1 MTASF
6 TILTVCTGNICR
18 SPAAERLLGAA
29 LWPDVRVVSAGTG
42 ALENHPVEPAM
53 AALMLNDGI
62 SPAGFAARQVTRD
75 AVANADLILAL
86 TRDHRSRLVRLAPA
100 ALRRGF
106 TLLEFARIV
115 AAPEFP
121 TLEGSVEERLR
132 EAVSQ
137 AGRRRSTGTVIHD
150 DDVPDPYRRGQE
162 AFDEAYGLISTAVKQ
177 IATAVGR

>member
-18 SPAAERLLGAA
+18 SPAAERLLAAA
-29 LWPDVRVVSAGTG
+29 LWPEVRVVSAGTQ
-42 ALENHPVEPAM
+42 ALEGHPVEPAM
-53 AALMLNDGI
+53 AALMIGDGI

-75 AVANADLILAL
+75 DIAAADLVLAL
-86 TRDHRSRLVRLAPA
+86 TRDHRSRLVRLVPA
-100 ALRRGF
+100 SLRRCF

-115 AAPEFP
+115 AVPGFP
-121 TLEGSVEERLR
+121 TIDGTTGERLR
-132 EAVSQ
+132 DAVAQ

-150 DDVPDPYRRGQE
+150 DDVPDPYRLGQE
-162 AFDEAYGLISTAVKQ
+162 AFDEAYGLISAAVKQ